1 MTRTIELDA
10 TPTLGPVLAKAAATG
25 FARKGRTLPD
35 VRVVQRGVK
44 VDQGALAAYDQVC
57 GFPVTHLL
65 PATYLHVLVFPLQVT
80 LMADKEFPFPLMG
93 SVHLSNTITQHR
105 RVGALEVLDLEVGI
119 ENLRP
124 HFRGAQADLVSTI
137 KVGDEVVWAET
148 STYLFRGQKVPG
160 EVPSKSDEPEPA
172 DGAGVTWAL
181 TADLGRRYA
190 AVSGDVNPI
199 HMHPLA
205 AKALGFPTTIVHGM
219 WSKSKMLAAVENR
232 LPEKYTVS
240 VEFKKP
246 VLIPGKV
253 RFIADEAENG
263 WDLVLRAARKDT
275 VHAVGSVV
283 VEHIGENGPY
293 SIS

>member
-1 MTRTIELDA
+1 MTRTIELKQ

-25 FARKGRTLPD
+25 FARNGHTLPD
-35 VRVVQRGVK
+35 VRVEQRGVRI
-44 VDQGALAAYDQVC
+44 DQGALAAYDQVC
-57 GFPVTHLL
+57 GFPVTHRV
-65 PATYLHVLVFPLQVT
+65 PSTYLHVLVFPLQVT

-93 SVHLSNTITQHR
+93 SVHLTNTITQHR
-105 RVGALEVLDLEVGI
+105 NVEALEVLDIEVTI
-119 ENLRP
+119 ANLRP
-124 HFRGAQADLVSTI
+124 HFRGAQADLVSQIT
-137 KVGDEVVWAET
+137 VAGEVVWEEV
-148 STYLFRGQKVPG
+148 STYLFRGQKVAG
-160 EVPSKSDEPEPA
+160 EVPPKAEEPEPA

-199 HMHPLA
+199 HMHPLT

-232 LPEKYTVS
+232 LPEKYTIT

-253 RFIADEAENG
+253 RFLANETPDG
-263 WDLVLRAARKDT
+263 WELVLRAVRKDT
-275 VHAVGSVV
+275 VHAVGTVSA
-283 VEHIGENGPY
+283 EAAPH

>member
-1 MTRTIELDA
+1 MTRTIELKA
-10 TPTLGPVLAKAAATG
+10 TPTLGPILAKAAATG
-25 FARKGRTLPD
+25 FVRKGRSLPD
-35 VRVVQRGVK
+35 VRVVQRGVRI
-44 VDQGALAAYDQVC
+44 DQGALAAYDQVC
-57 GFPVTHLL
+57 GFPVTHLV
-65 PATYLHVLVFPLQVT
+65 PSTYLHVLVFPLQVS
-80 LMADKEFPFPLMG
+80 LMADKEFPYPLMG

-105 RVGALEVLDLEVGI
+105 RVDALEVLDIEVRV

-124 HFRGAQADLVSTI
+124 HFRGAQADFVATV
-137 KVGDEVVWAET
+137 KVGDEIVMDEV

-160 EVPSKSDEPEPA
+160 EVPPKVDEPEPA
-172 DGAGVTWAL
+172 DGPGVTWAL

-199 HMHPLA
+199 HMHPLT

-232 LPEKYTVS
+232 LPERYTIS

-253 RFIADEAENG
+253 RFVANDTETG

-275 VHAVGSVV
+275 VHAVGTVV
-283 VEHIGENGPY
+283 TAGSDG